1 MTQLCV
7 NSLSLIAGRKTLCHN
22 LSLTIAQGE
31 CWGLLGR
38 NGAGKTSLLKCLA
51 GIIKPEEGCI
61 SLDSVPMRNYG
72 RNHLALRIGMLF
84 QEGLSG
90 LPATVFETVLL
101 GRHPYNES
109 LLRDSQR
116 DIQIVEDIL
125 DEVELSA
132 LKERELDTLSGGEL
146 QKVGIALLLAQDP
159 DVFLLDEP
167 SNHLDIAFKTR
178 LKTILKNRV
187 AKKSASL
194 LLATHDI
201 NYINQ
206 FCDKLILLLENGSFI
221 IGETR
226 DILTEENLS
235 AAFSSKISKFSNGRS
250 VVFYPC

>member
-1 MTQLCV
+1 MT
-7 NSLSLIAGRKTLCHN
+7 IT
-22 LSLTIAQGE
+22 QGE

-51 GIIKPEEGCI
+51 GIIKPEEGSI
-61 SLDSVPMRNYG
+61 SLDSVPMGNYD

-84 QEGLSG
+84 QENLSG

-101 GRHPYNES
+101 GRHPYRGALLKDS
-109 LLRDSQR
+109 LE

-125 DEVELSA
+125 EEVELNK
-132 LKERELDTLSGGEL
+132 LKDRELGTLSGGEL

-167 SNHLDIAFKTR
+167 SNHLDIAFKAR
-178 LKTILKNRV
+178 LKTILKDRV
-187 AKKSASL
+187 AEKSASL

-201 NYINQ
+201 NYVNE
-206 FCDKLILLLENGSFI
+206 FCDKLVLMLENGDFI
-221 IGETR
+221 LGNTQ

-235 AAFSSKISKFSNGRS
+235 IAFNSKISKFSNGHS
-250 VVFYPC
+250 AVFFPH